1 MVRGVLYAVL
11 VGAVLFSPSCARSS
25 DGTPTA
31 LTSETGTPTTTSEAS
46 SAVPIDDAPGV
57 MPTPASSPGEDCSPG
72 GVPTDVRIDDP
83 NAPTVVIGMP
93 DGWTATPSPAGATVQ
108 GPGMSGTVT
117 IAATPLDPAEA
128 FRRYADDLTAESE
141 LSTLSL
147 LPAETCGF
155 SGQKL
160 MGQLDEV
167 VYQARI
173 VHVPGYLIAV
183 YVEAPTGSPDFD
195 SAASILTAGVQ
206 IGLP

>member
-1 MVRGVLYAVL
+1 MPADDVVGVA
-11 VGAVLFSPSCARSS
+11 
-25 DGTPTA
+25 
-31 LTSETGTPTTTSEAS
+31 
-46 SAVPIDDAPGV
+46 
-57 MPTPASSPGEDCSPG
+57 PTPAATSEEGCAPAGAA
-72 GVPTDVRIDDP
+72 VDVRIDDP
-83 NAPTVVIGMP
+83 KAPTVAVGVP
-93 DGWTATPSPAGATVQ
+93 DGWTTTPSPDGMTLQ

-117 IAATPLDPAEA
+117 IEATPMGPAQA

-160 MGQLDEV
+160 MGQLDDV
-167 VYQARI
+167 VYEARI

-183 YVEAPTGSPDFD
+183 YAEAPTGG
-195 SAASILTAGVQ
+195 LR